1 MQTTADRLLAKKK
14 KELEQE
20 RLTEEEAKDLKKACR
35 DLFSTQKGI
44 KVARYM
50 MRASGIYRLNK
61 NTQNPLDMAA
71 ERGKEWMYLTFVK
84 GVLSPEQ
91 LLKIERKDD

>member
-61 NTQNPLDMAA
+61 NTQNPLDMGRA
-71 ERGKEWMYLTFVK
+71 RQGMD
-84 GVLSPEQ
+84 VLNFC
-91 LLKIERKDD
+91 KRRIITGTIIKN